1 MCCRLYNKE
10 SLLLALLDKKNLPEI
25 ANHIRSLKDVV
36 ELQLTPN
43 PVYKPVAKGMSGVKL
58 AAEYVCP
65 VSGLEMT
72 GLHRW
77 GLWGEG
83 TMFLSAQTWNVGKEN
98 EMWNIV
104 YVILPLK
111 YVNLIM
117 GYWLKN
123 EKFLMKG
130 MSSVV
135 LDDTCEA

>member
-72 GLHRW
+72 GLHR
-77 GLWGEG
+77 
-83 TMFLSAQTWNVGKEN
+83 
-98 EMWNIV
+98 
-104 YVILPLK
+104 
-111 YVNLIM
+111 
-117 GYWLKN
+117 
-123 EKFLMKG
+123 
-130 MSSVV
+130 
-135 LDDTCEA
+135 